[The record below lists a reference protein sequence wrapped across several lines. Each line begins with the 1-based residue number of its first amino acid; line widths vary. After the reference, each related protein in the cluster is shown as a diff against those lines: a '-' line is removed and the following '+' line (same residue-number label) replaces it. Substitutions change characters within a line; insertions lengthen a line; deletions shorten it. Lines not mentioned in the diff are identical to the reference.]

1 MSQSIKKA
9 ECRRIDAFALWYWKR
24 LLRVTFTA
32 RRWNWSVLKEIDPE
46 YSLEGLMLKLK
57 LWYFGHL
64 MQRADSLEKT
74 LMLRKTE
81 VRGRGHRAWDGWMAS
96 LTQWTWV
103 WANSGRQWRTGKPG
117 KLQSMGSQRIRHDLA
132 IEQQQQHF
140 ILNRTIEMLHKPN
153 STIFVSLLE
162 WCTF

>member
-1 MSQSIKKA
+1 MYGYESWTWQLK
-9 ECRRIDAFALWYWKR
+9 
-24 LLRVTFTA
+24 
-32 RRWNWSVLKEIDPE
+32 NWCFWIVVLEKTLESPLDNKEI
-46 YSLEGLMLKLK
+46 KLVTPKGNQPWMFIGRTHAEIK
-57 LWYFGHL
+57 LQYFGQL
-64 MQRADSLEKT
+64 MQTADSLEKT